1 MLIKVKNMDSKLSK
15 KELEYVLELVLTDM
29 EKLEENMEHD
39 VLEGDIEELKM
50 IQDLLSKLALERLVR
65 KNQGQLED

>member
-1 MLIKVKNMDSKLSK
+1 MASKLNK

-39 VLEGDIEELKM
+39 VLEGDIEELEM
-50 IQDLLSKLALERLVR
+50 IQDLLSKLVQKSRSVR
-65 KNQGQLED
+65 GLN

>member
-39 VLEGDIEELKM
+39 VLEGDMEELKM
-50 IQDLLSKLALERLVR
+50 IQDLVSKL
-65 KNQGQLED
+65 KFKK

>member
-1 MLIKVKNMDSKLSK
+1 
-15 KELEYVLELVLTDM
+15 
-29 EKLEENMEHD
+29 KLEENMEHD